1 MPPEVVAVAL
11 PLEPPLQDG
20 SVRVVDADN
29 EAALLNVTLAV
40 TVQLLTS
47 VTVTVYVP
55 EETLLKVEVV
65 APVLHK

>member
-11 PLEPPLQDG
+11 PLEPPLHDG
-20 SVRVVDADN
+20 SVPVVDADN
-29 EAALLNVTLAV
+29 EAGLLNVTLAV